1 MSRIG
6 RKILT
11 IPENVKINI
20 GADSVEVEG
29 PKGKLKQKINP
40 LVKVEIKGKTEL
52 VVVKLKETNLS
63 DAQQGLVRA
72 LLANMIKG
80 VTDGFEIELEIQG
93 VGYRV
98 QVQGRML
105 QLQLGFSHPTEYSIP
120 EGIEISVAK
129 GNRVAIKGFD
139 KHLVGKTAAEIRQI
153 YPPEPYKGKG
163 IRYLNEHVRRKA
175 GKAAVGI
182 SAPGGGK

>member
-52 VVVKLKETNLS
+52 IVVKLKETNLS
-63 DAQQGLVRA
+63 DAQPGVARA
-72 LLANMIKG
+72 
-80 VTDGFEIELEIQG
+80 
-93 VGYRV
+93 
-98 QVQGRML
+98 
-105 QLQLGFSHPTEYSIP
+105 
-120 EGIEISVAK
+120 
-129 GNRVAIKGFD
+129 
-139 KHLVGKTAAEIRQI
+139 
-153 YPPEPYKGKG
+153 
-163 IRYLNEHVRRKA
+163 
-175 GKAAVGI
+175 
-182 SAPGGGK
+182 